1 MQAATTEA
9 LEEALAP
16 CVSEAAVFIRTNAPE
31 PVGDRVRIQLSLAG
45 GDTALSI
52 VGTVAWVF
60 PQGAA
65 PVGRPAGMGILVE
78 AGDDESLARLDRIQ
92 QRGSSSPLA
101 RIPGA
106 SFWRFA
112 LPDGSAAKFGN
123 LDRWRREGAIAPQQ
137 EWRENSVDAT
147 IPMAVK
153 DSIPSDDPEL
163 LGATSRLEGA
173 LSGEGD
179 IVPSASF
186 FERAVRSPSVSFSDV
201 SGAKGSGATESA
213 TNATETDFSAPA
225 AGADAEAHRADDR
238 AVTSADDIAVND
250 LPGAERIH
258 DEPTQISAPMPPAD
272 GPAAN
277 ADPSV
282 NVRTTRSHAPSDEA
296 VSSSRDEHPT
306 LVATTLGAAPKTSLD
321 SPRKIEDDSLS
332 SGTKTELTAAPD
344 PTALSP
350 ALAPMD
356 DEDVFAAAEAED
368 GEDTDRT
375 SSRNEQRGFDA
386 DEGPAAMTLPRQ
398 PRHGALVSGS
408 DRVQPTRGD
417 APIKSVALGNG
428 FEPSLKNDPPPGH
441 SSDEAKDVSDASA
454 VETIL
459 APPRRLL
466 DDSVPEPPPLG
477 EAGFSPNSDE
487 EKAAFGP
494 TLELYDRAS
503 EKVDAPEPVIH
514 RMPQPDGDS
523 PLGIRPALP
532 VAPPKKRKRP
542 VPRPKIGPKSNPEG
556 PALEDAPTQLRPMPS
571 APPPAPPV
579 FEAPALA
586 NNDDGPSMTGLGGE
600 SLTPFSEDEAPVVGA
615 SSLQPGAS
623 LDADDPESG
632 VFYDTSDTTNE
643 VESMK
648 SLVTLDDEEDLPDL
662 PTQTSQRVRPVIK
675 RLFTESRLP
684 RPQPWP
690 KDGVDAPEIFGVA
703 ARFSRVRDVEEKGEQ
718 TMVEALKW
726 PFAGTTRTSVFDT
739 RAEDDSADEP
749 PEDSATSGLIGDRI
763 RIGST
768 GSFAEDDAL
777 GLDVTDPSTL
787 THKVGNAFNTP
798 DVDSDDDAPG
808 IAQAP
813 QSSIATKA
821 PSSGGGSPSDAPQV
835 RFVPTA
841 LFVRVDG
848 AQAVL
853 FDVGTKLPARVVR
866 ALPSEGHPVTVEILE
881 GEAVIGDLLWASSEP
896 TLADLSCE
904 VEGNG
909 IVFVLI
915 QDPGGQSL
923 TARLQTSWA
932 TA

>member
-1 MQAATTEA
+1 MPATTAEA

-16 CVSEAAVFIRTNAPE
+16 CVSEAAVFIRTEAPE

-45 GDTALSI
+45 GEVALSV

-60 PQGAA
+60 PHGAA

-106 SFWRFA
+106 SFWRFS

-123 LDRWRREGAIAPQQ
+123 LDKWRREGAIAPQQ

-147 IPMAVK
+147 IPMALK

-163 LGATSRLEGA
+163 EGATARLEGA

-179 IVPSASF
+179 VVPPQSF
-186 FERAVRSPSVSFSDV
+186 F
-201 SGAKGSGATESA
+201 
-213 TNATETDFSAPA
+213 
-225 AGADAEAHRADDR
+225 DR
-238 AVTSADDIAVND
+238 AEKGQAVTFSNVGVNKDRSITTADEISAHD

-258 DEPTQISAPMPPAD
+258 DEPTQISAPLPPAE
-272 GPAAN
+272 GPSAN
-277 ADPSV
+277 AEPSV
-282 NVRTTRSHAPSDEA
+282 NLRSPRSHLPANGEA
-296 VSSSRDEHPT
+296 SASDEHPT
-306 LVATTLGAAPKTSLD
+306 LVAATIGAAPKTTLD
-321 SPRKIEDDSLS
+321 APRKIEDDSLS

-344 PTALSP
+344 PAALSP

-375 SSRNEQRGFDA
+375 SSRNEMRGFDA
-386 DEGPAAMTLPRQ
+386 DEGPAAMTMPRRPQ
-398 PRHGALVSGS
+398 HAQLVSGIEKATTGG
-408 DRVQPTRGD
+408 VQTTIQGPL
-417 APIKSVALGNG
+417 SNG
-428 FEPSLKNDPPPGH
+428 PLKTNPFAT
-441 SSDEAKDVSDASA
+441 SSTPLPAGGEKPKP
-454 VETIL
+454 ETTTI
-459 APPRRLL
+459 APPRRLTE
-466 DDSVPEPPPLG
+466 DSVPEPPPIG

-487 EKAAFGP
+487 EAAAFGP
-494 TLELYDRAS
+494 TMRLFDRAS
-503 EKVDAPEPVIH
+503 TRDDAPEPVIH
-514 RMPQPDGDS
+514 RMPPPEAG
-523 PLGIRPALP
+523 LEGGIRPALP
-532 VAPPKKRKRP
+532 VNPPKVRKRP
-542 VPRPKIGPKSNPEG
+542 APRPKVGPKSTPEG
-556 PALEDAPTQLRPMPS
+556 PALEDAPTR
-571 APPPAPPV
+571 ARAVPPEPPKPPV
-579 FEAPALA
+579 FEAPPLFDG
-586 NNDDGPSMTGLGGE
+586 DDGPSPSGLGGD
-600 SLTPFSEDEAPVVGA
+600 SLNPFADDRAAVNGA
-615 SSLQPGAS
+615 SSNAAGS
-623 LDADDPESG
+623 GLDVDEVETG

-648 SLVTLDDEEDLPDL
+648 NLVTLDDEEDLPDL
-662 PTQTSQRVRPVIK
+662 PTQTSHRVRPVIR
-675 RLFTESRLP
+675 RLFTDGRLP
-684 RPQPWP
+684 RPQSWP
-690 KDGVDAPEIFGVA
+690 RDGVDAPEIFGVA
-703 ARFSRVRDVEEKGEQ
+703 ARFSKVRDVEEKGEQ

-726 PFAGTTRTSVFDT
+726 PLSGTTRTSIFDT
-739 RAEDDSADEP
+739 RAEEDEPEAASLEDDSAI
-749 PEDSATSGLIGDRI
+749 SGLIGDRI

-787 THKVGNAFNTP
+787 THKIGNAFKTP
-798 DVDSDDDAPG
+798 SVDSDDTAASDDDASESAEDR
-808 IAQAP
+808 AQRALP
-813 QSSIATKA
+813 SARPPPAKA
-821 PSSGGGSPSDAPQV
+821 PPV

-853 FDVGTKLPARVVR
+853 FDVGTKVPARVVR
-866 ALPSEGHPVTVEILE
+866 ALPSDGKPVTVEILE
-881 GEAVIGDLLWASSEP
+881 GEAVIGDLLWSSSEA